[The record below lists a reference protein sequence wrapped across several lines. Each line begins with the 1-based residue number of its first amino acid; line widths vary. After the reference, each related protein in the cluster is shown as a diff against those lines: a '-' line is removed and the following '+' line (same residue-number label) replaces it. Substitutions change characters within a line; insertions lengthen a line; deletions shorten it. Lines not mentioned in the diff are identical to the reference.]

1 MLSFSRRE
9 FLKVSTGT
17 LIAGMLPLPALAS
30 VLESVDTKRTLG
42 FFNTHT
48 NEKLKVCYF
57 DGDGYQPEALDRI
70 NFILRDY
77 RADEILPIDPLLLD
91 QLFALKTRIQPRTPF
106 HIISGYRTPATNA
119 MLRRTT
125 SGVARSSMHTKGRAI
140 DIRLPG
146 YSTRRLR
153 NLSIALKAGGVGYY
167 PKSNFVHLDTGQVRA
182 W

>member
-1 MLSFSRRE
+1 LRCSRRE
-9 FLKVSTGT
+9 FLKVSAGT
-17 LIAGMLPLPALAS
+17 LAAGMLPLPALAATIK
-30 VLESVDTKRTLG
+30 SVDTKRTLG

-48 NEKLKVCYF
+48 SEKLKVCYF
-57 DGDGYQPEALDRI
+57 DGEGYRPEALERI
-70 NFILRDY
+70 NFILRDF

-106 HIISGYRTPATNA
+106 HIISGYRSPTTNA

-125 SGVARSSMHTKGRAI
+125 SGVARTSMHTQGRAI

-153 NLSIALKAGGVGYY
+153 NLCVKLKAGGVGYY
-167 PKSNFVHLDTGQVRA
+167 PKSNFVHLDTGQVRT